1 MRVRLT
7 YSVELE
13 DVPDCVAELLE
24 KELYSLDVIRES
36 IGKTLESL
44 SAEPPHL
51 GLVSSEIDKA
61 RRTIA
66 SIDSRLNE
74 CQAILNGYEGAI
86 RPPEEK
92 DEPAVDQQF
101 YDGEPE

>member
-24 KELYSLDVIRES
+24 KELYSLNIVRES
-36 IGKTLESL
+36 IGTILESL
-44 SAEPPHL
+44 SEESPHL
-51 GLVSSEIDKA
+51 SLISSEMDKA
-61 RRTIA
+61 RITMSA
-66 SIDSRLNE
+66 IDARLNE

-86 RPPEEK
+86 RPTEEK
-92 DEPAVDQQF
+92 QELAVDQQS
-101 YDGEPE
+101 YEGEPK